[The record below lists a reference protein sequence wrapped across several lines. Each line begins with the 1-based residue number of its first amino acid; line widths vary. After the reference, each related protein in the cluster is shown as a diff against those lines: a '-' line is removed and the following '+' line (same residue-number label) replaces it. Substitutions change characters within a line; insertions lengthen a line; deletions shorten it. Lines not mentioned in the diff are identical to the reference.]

1 MNDPIPEKSAGESV
15 VVAVAFMLA
24 HVGRP
29 LTIGEI
35 AAAANVSSRELQQQF
50 RDQTGVSPLRHLQ
63 QLRLDGVHTS
73 LRTTDTS
80 GSGGTVHDI
89 VRQWGFVHY
98 GRFSAAYTDR
108 YGETPNT
115 TFDRSL

>member
-1 MNDPIPEKSAGESV
+1 MNDPIPEKPAGESV

-24 HVGRP
+24 HAGRL
-29 LTIGEI
+29 LTVGEI

-73 LRTTDTS
+73 LRTT
-80 GSGGTVHDI
+80 GGTVHEI